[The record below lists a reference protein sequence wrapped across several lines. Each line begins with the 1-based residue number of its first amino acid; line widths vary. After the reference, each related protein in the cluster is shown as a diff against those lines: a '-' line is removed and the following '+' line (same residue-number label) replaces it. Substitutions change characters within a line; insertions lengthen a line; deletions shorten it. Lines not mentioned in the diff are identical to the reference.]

1 MKEEGVKPLLQTLTY
16 PDNLMELSAVLQI
29 VAVWAVVVV
38 AVVVVAA
45 VVAAAAGSILLAMR
59 KMRV

>member
-1 MKEEGVKPLLQTLTY
+1 MKEGVKPLLQTLTY

-29 VAVWAVVVV
+29 VAVWAVVV
-38 AVVVVAA
+38 AVVVAAA

>member
-1 MKEEGVKPLLQTLTY
+1 MKEGVKPLSNLTY
-16 PDNLMELSAVLQI
+16 PDNLTELSAVLQI
-29 VAVWAVVVV
+29 VAVWAVVV
-38 AVVVVAA
+38 AVVVAAA

>member
-1 MKEEGVKPLLQTLTY
+1 MKEGVKPLLQTLTY

-29 VAVWAVVVV
+29 VAVWAVVV
-38 AVVVVAA
+38 AVVVAAA

-59 KMRV
+59 KMRA

>member
-29 VAVWAVVVV
+29 VAVWAVVV
-38 AVVVVAA
+38 AVVVAAA

>member
-1 MKEEGVKPLLQTLTY
+1 MKEGVKPLLQTLTH

-29 VAVWAVVVV
+29 VAVWVVVV
-38 AVVVVAA
+38 AAA

-59 KMRV
+59 KMRA

>member
-1 MKEEGVKPLLQTLTY
+1 MKEGVKPLLQTLTY

-29 VAVWAVVVV
+29 VAVWVVVV
-38 AVVVVAA
+38 AVVVAAA

-59 KMRV
+59 MMRV

>member
-29 VAVWAVVVV
+29 VAVWAVVV
-38 AVVVVAA
+38 AVVVAAA

-59 KMRV
+59 KMRA

>member
-1 MKEEGVKPLLQTLTY
+1 
-16 PDNLMELSAVLQI
+16 MELSAVLQI
-29 VAVWAVVVV
+29 VAVWAVVV
-38 AVVVVAA
+38 AVVVAAA

>member
-1 MKEEGVKPLLQTLTY
+1 
-16 PDNLMELSAVLQI
+16 MELSAVLQI
-29 VAVWAVVVV
+29 VAVWAAVV
-38 AVVVVAA
+38 AVVVAA

>member
-29 VAVWAVVVV
+29 VAVWAVVV
-38 AVVVVAA
+38 AVVVAAAA
-45 VVAAAAGSILLAMR
+45 VVAAAKSILLAMR

>member
-38 AVVVVAA
+38 AVVVVA